1 MNKSTIIWQLLPVC
15 IRKDLKYCLVC
26 FPDKTSLS
34 PAPNAPQNSGSR
46 TPSTPLT
53 PSTQPGSLAGS
64 VAQSTSNTNTC
75 TTTTTGSR
83 GLERSV
89 TPDLTQEDLPPEFSF
104 DPSVLDADRADGTRG
119 LDVSWV
125 CTTAIPP
132 LPFTTDPPPHPP
144 PLSNEL
150 SAYPSTTSFYISAVR
165 VWTYYTLL
173 FVKNGY
179 IWPKFALFLCFSFT
193 RKIWTNLGL
202 RKKRKKCK
210 PF

>member
-83 GLERSV
+83 GLERSM

-132 LPFTTDPPPHPP
+132 LPFTTDPPPPP
-144 PLSNEL
+144 APPVKRAFCLPVYNFVLYLSSKSLNIL
-150 SAYPSTTSFYISAVR
+150 HASF
-165 VWTYYTLL
+165 
-173 FVKNGY
+173 
-179 IWPKFALFLCFSFT
+179 C
-193 RKIWTNLGL
+193 
-202 RKKRKKCK
+202 KKRVHLAEVC
-210 PF
+210 FILMFFIHS